1 MNALTVADDQS
12 EAVRVSRRLAGL
24 GASRGAFQLL
34 MNAAAQRQ
42 AAEVHDLRQWTP
54 SGFIPLGRKAGKQ
67 SHPSNDNHGTASS
80 STA

>member
-1 MNALTVADDQS
+1 MNALLFNDDQS

-42 AAEVHDLRQWTP
+42 AAEVRDLRQWTP
-54 SGFIPLGRKAGKQ
+54 QGLLPLRRKAEK
-67 SHPSNDNHGTASS
+67 HPAPANDHLPASNLTA
-80 STA
+80 